1 MDAET
6 MKSSNTR
13 TPNTSQA
20 AQGGFSLIELVV
32 TMLIVGTLAAI
43 AVPAY
48 SNYVRQSRRTDA
60 KSALLDLASLE
71 ERYLSLNN
79 AYTNLAAPLGYAASG
94 STAVLTAQ
102 AVGSGYYTM
111 QVNTVAGT
119 SLVPTPAAV
128 AYFSAT
134 ATAVGDQ
141 LKDTTCYQ
149 FTVDSK
155 GARTSV
161 NSAGTDSTASCW

>member
-1 MDAET
+1 MKFRKT
-6 MKSSNTR
+6 MQRS
-13 TPNTSQA
+13 TPRA
-20 AQGGFSLIELVV
+20 ARRGFTLIELLATV
-32 TMLIVGTLAAI
+32 LIVAILAAI
-43 AVPAY
+43 AVPSY
-48 SNYVRQSRRTDA
+48 ITYVRQARRTDA

-79 AYTNLAAPLGYAASG
+79 AYTNLSAPLGYAAAG
-94 STAVLTAQ
+94 SSATLTGQ
-102 AVGSGYYTM
+102 LVGSGYYTIT
-111 QVNTVAGT
+111 VNTAT
-119 SLVPTPAAV
+119 APTTTTI

-155 GARTSV
+155 GVRSSV
-161 NSAGTDSTASCW
+161 NSANADSTASCW